1 MQFNEW
7 KESDNYLYSVWF
19 EDIKKKLKNSFN
31 DTDLEFD
38 YFEYDV
44 STLFDDVYL
53 GTVFFNEP
61 DIMYKLFIYLDPE
74 KFNEETVEDF
84 TIELKGY
91 KNYTNTLIGNMKRE
105 NVINDEFNIDYIIQ
119 LVDDF
124 KTEYLEDELD
134 IDDI

>member
-7 KESDNYLYSVWF
+7 KESDNYLYSIWF
-19 EDIKKKLKNSFN
+19 EDIKKKIKNSFN

-53 GTVFFNEP
+53 GTIFFNEP

-91 KNYTNTLIGNMKRE
+91 KNDTNDLIGNMKQE
-105 NVINDEFNIDYIIQ
+105 NITNDEFNIDYIIQ

-124 KTEYLEDELD
+124 KTEYLEDELEISD
-134 IDDI
+134 I

>member
-7 KESDNYLYSVWF
+7 KESDNYLYSIWF

-61 DIMYKLFIYLDPE
+61 DIMYKLFIYLDPQ
-74 KFNEETVEDF
+74 KFNEKTVEDF

-91 KNYTNTLIGNMKRE
+91 KNDTNTLIGNMKRE

-124 KTEYLEDELD
+124 KTEYLQDELD